1 MADNNQNN
9 EQTNEPATEQVQE
22 AEVKPATEQ
31 TAEQATKPATEK
43 KKLDK
48 RSIITIIV
56 AIIGFLAILFGV
68 LAACGVF
75 GRCTPEDNT
84 AQITITI
91 EVNGG
96 TGNYND
102 ITFVLDE
109 NNSYT
114 FTDEEKAA
122 IRDALKRDGYEL
134 KGLSTTPDGE
144 GGWTITIPED
154 AESPVKIYAIW
165 EKKEPLPPVD
175 TYTITFDMHG
185 RGTKPAD
192 ITEATALPAELP
204 TVADVDS
211 YGFVGWYLDEE
222 YETAA
227 TAGATISANT
237 TLHAKWEAIFKFRE
251 HGVIGSG
258 VVTNGYVIAGFTEYG
273 NSLNLTEITIPTAI
287 DGIEVTIIDS
297 VAFKDCTSLI
307 SVTIP
312 DSVTDIGQEAFA
324 LCTNLES
331 VTLPNG
337 LLIIERNL
345 FSQCT
350 NLESITIPS
359 SVTGI
364 KEGAFHDCTSLTSIK
379 IPSGVTRIEE
389 STFHGCTSLTSV
401 VIPEGVVDIRNGA
414 FDTCTSLEKVYY
426 GGANRE
432 AWGNISHYG
441 GNHIDDT
448 YILTED
454 KVYYYSENEP
464 TVEGKF
470 WHYVDEEP
478 TVYICNDY
486 LVKIFEHDENTLT
499 GLTEYGKTLSLIAI
513 PTVLDGKQITGIGN
527 RAFENN
533 QTMTSVVIPDTVTDI
548 GTGAFS
554 GCTGLTSIKIPDGV
568 TSITH
573 DVFSQCSGLKTII
586 IPKSVKSIGI
596 GAFYGCTL
604 TAVYYKGTAGDWNG
618 VSVNNSAVINGNLTR
633 EIVYFYSE
641 TMPMISGNYWHYVN
655 GVPVQWEVL
664 PAEGIFT
671 YSNSG
676 MITGLTQAAKEL
688 NLTQIFIPG
697 TIGGVA
703 VRRIDY
709 RAFYNCSNLETIII
723 PDGIGFIGQ
732 EAFSGCT
739 SLTTVYYEDTSA
751 YWGEIVVEDG
761 NDCLTN
767 AEIYYYSYMPPE
779 DNSAGNFWHYENGV
793 PTLWVGNVF
802 ITYYNG
808 DEVEYISYTLGE
820 GESGIEERV
829 LQAEPDEKFLG
840 WFAKNAEEEFD
851 FSSVTKGNNY
861 TLYAK
866 WHDLIEIDG
875 ETFEITDINGD
886 GDLVKQ
892 LYYVED
898 GYDSLDLSELYL
910 DKTDGGKIYLEDIID
925 QLTIVIENED
935 GKDFYNHEPGVYE
948 VSITYGKHTTV
959 NYSIM
964 VEYSAE

>member
-9 EQTNEPATEQVQE
+9 EQT
-22 AEVKPATEQ
+22 
-31 TAEQATKPATEK
+31 AEQENKPATEK

-48 RSIITIIV
+48 KSILTIIV

-75 GRCTPEDNT
+75 GRCTPDYET
-84 AQITITI
+84 AKITVTI
-91 EVNGG
+91 DGNGG

-102 ITFVLDE
+102 ITIVLDE
-109 NNSYT
+109 NNGYT

-122 IRDALKRDGYEL
+122 IKDALKNDGYEL

-204 TVADVDS
+204 TVETADS

-227 TAGATISANT
+227 TAGATITANT
-237 TLHAKWEAIFKFRE
+237 TLHARWEAIFKFHE
-251 HGVIGSG
+251 NGLIGWG
-258 VVTNGYVIAGFTEYG
+258 TTEGGVIAGFTEYG

-287 DGIEVTIIDS
+287 DGIEVTIIDAG
-297 VAFKDCTSLI
+297 AFRDCTSLI

-312 DSVTDIGQEAFA
+312 DSVTDIGQEAFK

-337 LLIIERNL
+337 LSIIERNL

-350 NLESITIPS
+350 RLESITIPS

-414 FDTCTSLEKVYY
+414 FSDCTSLEKVYY

-432 AWGNISHYG
+432 AWENISHSG
-441 GNHIDDT
+441 GNGSVVEGTDR
-448 YILTED
+448 LTED

-499 GLTEYGKTLSLIAI
+499 GLTEYGKTLSVISI

-533 QTMTSVVIPDTVTDI
+533 QTMTSVVIPDTVTSI

-586 IPKSVKSIGI
+586 IPKSVNSIGI

-618 VSVNNSAVINGNLTR
+618 VSVNNSAVINGNLTS

-671 YSNSG
+671 YNNSG
-676 MITGLTQAAKEL
+676 MITGLTQAAREL
-688 NLTQIFIPG
+688 NLTQILIPS
-697 TIGGVA
+697 TIGDVE
-703 VRRIDY
+703 VWSINY
-709 RAFYNCSNLETIII
+709 RAFYNCSYLETIII
-723 PDGIGFIGQ
+723 PYEIRHIVQD
-732 EAFSGCT
+732 AFYGCT
-739 SLTTVYYEDTSA
+739 GLTTVYYEGTSEDWE
-751 YWGEIVVEDG
+751 YIEIEDG
-761 NDCLTN
+761 NGCLTG
-767 AEIYYYSYMPPE
+767 AEHVYYYSYTPPE